1 MKLIGDRIL
10 VEQFHTKDVT
20 AGGIALPQQSRS
32 KLPSGKIILM
42 SQDVSSIDLSRGDV
56 VLFSSIGAIPIEVR
70 GREYVIIES
79 EDVLMIL
86 DKGDYDA
93 E

>member
-1 MKLIGDRIL
+1 MR
-10 VEQFHTKDVT
+10 
-20 AGGIALPQQSRS
+20 
-32 KLPSGKIILM
+32 
-42 SQDVSSIDLSRGDV
+42 QDVSSIDLSRGDV